1 MRYFDIIFVGCGSK
15 ILFLRAFCFSSLYK
29 FCKLI
34 PFLKSWSPF
43 YNLEEFPNDEWLVPL
58 STWSWTAPRSD
69 SRGVASNDCRYRR
82 SRCPPIQFQDLP
94 FNFSTLMIQNPRE
107 KRWGPSFSGMLAGHY
122 WFSVLAKSRERNL
135 WKWCYLHVIIG
146 GHTFWIPVY
155 EQIFSR
161 NSS

>member
-1 MRYFDIIFVGCGSK
+1 MRYVDIILVGCGSK
-15 ILFLRAFCFSSLYK
+15 ILLLRAFCFSPLHK

-58 STWSWTAPRSD
+58 STWSWTAPSD

-135 WKWCYLHVIIG
+135 WKCYYRGTYFLNSCVW
-146 GHTFWIPVY
+146 TN
-155 EQIFSR
+155 FSR